1 MNAQTSKVTS
11 MGRTNKGEFFA
22 MVANTIKSRNLVDL
36 DINAEKWLVA
46 AKFLNPETDDEKK
59 IFGYLA
65 RAAIRVRRKATEAEV
80 AELQRRIV
88 ALNEGF
94 LHYREE
100 VEMDE
105 LALTF

>member
-1 MNAQTSKVTS
+1 MNIQTREIPS
-11 MGRTNKGEFFA
+11 MGLPNKGEFFS

-36 DINAEKWLVA
+36 DINAEKWLVV
-46 AKFLNPETDDEKK
+46 AKFLDPKTDDEKK

-80 AELQRRIV
+80 AELQRRII
-88 ALNEGF
+88 ALNKSF
-94 LHYREE
+94 LHYREA